1 MVKDLRT
8 GWQTSDT
15 KGFLDGDLESALH
28 AFLLMH
34 TGEVA
39 QAGDVSDVD

>member
-8 GWQTSDT
+8 GWSTSDT
-15 KGFLDGDLESALH
+15 RGFLDGDLESALH

-34 TGEVA
+34 AGEAA
-39 QAGDVSDVD
+39 QANDVTDVD